1 MISDRLQVTARP
13 ATPGST
19 GAVQRA
25 TADDAAHLAGVLAR
39 AFYDD
44 PPMRW
49 VLPDDSRR
57 MAVLER
63 GSLLFLRRLY
73 LPQNQ
78 CWTTASGNAV
88 ATWELP
94 GQWKLGVGQQL
105 RLLPAMLRVYG
116 RGLSRVASAITAL
129 ERDHPSE
136 PHMYLPFVGVEPNWQ
151 GRGLGT
157 AVLRPVLDRCDAEGL
172 PAYLEASTPRNRE
185 LYRRLGF
192 DVTAEIVLGKGSPPV
207 WRMWRAPHAPSE
219 SGRA

>member
-1 MISDRLQVTARP
+1 MITDRLQTTA
-13 ATPGST
+13 ATPVSAT
-19 GAVQRA
+19 AVRRA
-25 TADDAAHLAGVLAR
+25 TAKDATHLAGVLAR

-49 VLPDDSRR
+49 VLPDDRRR
-57 MAVLER
+57 MAVLES

-73 LPQNQ
+73 LPQNE
-78 CWTTASGNAV
+78 CWTTASANAV

-94 GQWKLGVGQQL
+94 GQWKLGVGRQL

-116 RGLSRVASAITAL
+116 RGLLRVSSAISAL

-157 AVLRPVLDRCDAEGL
+157 AVLGPVLDRCDAEGL

-185 LYRRLGF
+185 LYSRLGF
-192 DVTAEIVLGKGSPPV
+192 EVTTEFVLGKGSPTL
-207 WRMWRAPHAPSE
+207 WRMWREPRAPVA
-219 SGRA
+219 